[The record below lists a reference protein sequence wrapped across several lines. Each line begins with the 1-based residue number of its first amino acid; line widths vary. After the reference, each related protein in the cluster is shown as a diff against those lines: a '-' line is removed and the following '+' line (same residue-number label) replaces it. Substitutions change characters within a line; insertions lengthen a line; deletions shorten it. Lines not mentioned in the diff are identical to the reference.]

1 MKIKR
6 AAAIFFAGILLASEA
21 VIPVFAD
28 TLSVPKDG
36 DNGLIT
42 EVTEPGNVDVEK
54 ADSDEVI
61 GVQAE
66 AGRYVQEVSAKVG
79 GNVSATN
86 TNTAG
91 TSIGI
96 SNKASNELPQ
106 QLFATRNTPKAEG
119 QETGV
124 AISSTVSVDGN
135 VTSGGGATSYGVR
148 TNAYAEKAGD
158 SAETTTTIGGS
169 VEVKDASS
177 SYGVAAAANSEG
189 AKTTTE
195 VGGGINVTGSSK
207 SYGVVAGAIKEGAE
221 TATEIKEGLKVESGS
236 AVGISLN
243 NSYGQEVPI
252 PLTGTNS
259 VTVGGDVKVTG
270 NVDAVGIET
279 YDGSNTVDIGGKLT
293 VTGGEEATTGIDA
306 TSNGDT
312 ISITV
317 AKGIEVSGDYVSGI
331 ATSTGNNGE
340 LNIYVKEG
348 GVTATS
354 NSGMA
359 AALQHTIES
368 GTFNASVIGDVSST
382 ELGIIIE
389 KNDLEYIGEETAE
402 PKEED
407 SGSSNGVAN
416 ILIDGTLSA
425 DKGVP
430 VLVSDNVTED
440 NLKLTVWEIVPN
452 ANGNVIETEQ
462 HYFGVAEEDD
472 EIAKE
477 KEAIRALEKSIQY
490 IIRVEDPMAGATVNL
505 GGTTK
510 YTDKLSNNSYDVAHE
525 TETVTLKVTPPSGY
539 ELAMAYNGEGKAQP
553 LSKDPDGNYYI
564 VVPRGGGVYLSVEFS
579 KLPEEPKKEEPKKE
593 EPKKEEAKKST
604 STGSRSSSES
614 HTRMGY
620 WRQDAKGWYYQF
632 LSGGYAKNAVI
643 NIDAYSSGGYTPGW
657 YGFGDDGYMKT
668 GWALING
675 NWYYFD
681 QNGLMRTGW
690 SNINGKDYYFNP
702 GVVTSGSMSLPVGA
716 LYVNTTTPDGHR
728 VDESGAKI

>member
-1 MKIKR
+1 MKLKR

-28 TLSVPKDG
+28 TANTLYAPNNDG
-36 DNGLIT
+36 NS
-42 EVTEPGNVDVEK
+42 DVEEQGSVNVE
-54 ADSDEVI
+54 DSRSAI

-66 AGRYVQEVSAKVG
+66 ALRHVPKVSATVG
-79 GNVSATN
+79 ENVSATIKTEEN
-86 TNTAG
+86 DTPSG

-119 QETGV
+119 QETGLTV
-124 AISSTVSVDGN
+124 SSTVDVKGN
-135 VTSGGGATSYGVR
+135 VTSGGGSEAYGVQ
-148 TNAYAEKAGD
+148 NSAYAEKAED
-158 SAETTTTIGGS
+158 SAVTTT
-169 VEVKDASS
+169 
-177 SYGVAAAANSEG
+177 N
-189 AKTTTE
+189 
-195 VGGGINVTGSSK
+195 VGGGINVTGSSEA
-207 SYGVVAGAIKEGAE
+207 YGVASGAISEGAK
-221 TATEIKEGLKVESGS
+221 TTVKITEGLEVNSGF

-243 NSYGQEVPI
+243 NSNNQEVSYPFI
-252 PLTGTNS
+252 GTNS
-259 VTVGGDVKVTG
+259 VTVGKDVTVTG
-270 NVDAVGIET
+270 NVEAVGIEAFE
-279 YDGSNTVDIGGKLT
+279 GSNNVDIGGKLT
-293 VTGGEEATTGIDA
+293 VTGGEEATGIDA
-306 TSNGDT
+306 KSNGDT

-317 AKGIEVSGDYVSGI
+317 AKGIEVSGDYVTGI
-331 ATSTGNNGE
+331 ETSTRNNGE

-354 NSGMA
+354 NLDMAMA
-359 AALQHTIES
+359 AALQHTIKS
-368 GTFNASVIGDVSST
+368 GTLNASVIGDVKSN
-382 ELGIIIE
+382 ELGIFIE
-389 KNDLEYIGEETAE
+389 KKENYSGDSVEETAE
-402 PKEED
+402 PVEED
-407 SGSSNGVAN
+407 NGSSNGVAN

-452 ANGNVIETEQ
+452 KNDNVVELDP
-462 HYFGVAEEDD
+462 FGDSTSEEKD
-472 EIAKE
+472 EAAKE
-477 KEAIRALEKSIQY
+477 EARRALEKSIQY

-553 LSKDPDGNYYI
+553 LSKDSDGNYYI
-564 VVPRGGGVYLSVEFS
+564 VVPKGGGVYLSVEFS

-593 EPKKEEAKKST
+593 DPKKEEAKKST
-604 STGSRSSSES
+604 STGSGSSES
-614 HTRMGY
+614 RTRMGY
-620 WRQDAKGWYYQF
+620 WRQDAKGWYFQF
-632 LSGGYAKNAVI
+632 LGGGYAKNAVI

-657 YGFGDDGYMKT
+657 YGFGEDGYMKT

-675 NWYYFD
+675 NWYFFE

-690 SNINGKDYYFNP
+690 SNINGKDYYLNP
-702 GVVTSGSMSLPVGA
+702 GVVSTGSMSLPVGA
-716 LYVNTTTPDGHR
+716 LYVNTTTPDGQR
-728 VDESGAKI
+728 VDENGAKI